1 MWLNK
6 KFYQN
11 LLNSFP
17 DGLFFTDLNKKIL
30 YWSQGA
36 ERLSGYPAQEM
47 IGKSCADH
55 LLWLCDDRSGDPCQ
69 GRCPFTTPPS
79 EGVGQGVDLFLTH
92 RNGKWVP
99 VRVHAVPVRDP
110 KGQPIG
116 VVEFFQDNIQKLSHL
131 KELDQLREAALLDS
145 LTGLGNRQYILKN
158 LIAHL
163 ERMKRYWWPFGILF
177 IGIDDFAR
185 LNGLGPGVGDQAI
198 KMLSRI
204 VTDNTR
210 VFDSIGRWGDDKFVV
225 LIENVAEQQL
235 LAIANKFLFL
245 TEHSHFPTSA
255 EELSITVSIVARIP
269 GPEDT
274 VASLID
280 PSWENL
286 KEIQNTGSNSLSVIK
301 S

>member
-1 MWLNK
+1 MRLNK
-6 KFYQN
+6 KFFQS
-11 LLNSFP
+11 LLNAFP
-17 DGLFFTDLNKKIL
+17 DGVFFTDLNKKIL

-36 ERLSGYPAQEM
+36 ERLSGRPAAEM

-69 GRCPFTTPPS
+69 GRCPLTTPPAES
-79 EGVGQGVDLFLTH
+79 AGQETDLFLTH
-92 RNGKWVP
+92 RDGRWVP
-99 VRVHAVPVRDP
+99 VRVHALPVRDS
-110 KGQPIG
+110 KGRLIG
-116 VVEFFQDNIQKLSHL
+116 VAEFFRDNIQKLFHL

-158 LIAHL
+158 LLAHL

-177 IGIDDFAR
+177 VGIDDFSR

-198 KMLSRI
+198 KMLARI
-204 VTDNTR
+204 ITDNTR
-210 VFDSIGRWGDDKFVV
+210 LFDSIGRWGEDKFVA

-235 LAIANKFLFL
+235 VAIANKFLFL
-245 TEHSHFPTSA
+245 TEHSRLPTPA
-255 EELSITVSIVARIP
+255 GELPITASIIARIP

-274 VASLID
+274 VESLID
-280 PSWENL
+280 YSWEHL
-286 KEIQNTGSNSLSVIK
+286 KDLQNVGSNSLSLVK